1 MITGKTKSGFEFSI
15 PDGLDKDFRFIKAF
29 SMIKSGDEEEVLNGY
44 VVLVSVIFANE
55 AEEKRMYDHI
65 AAQNGGRVL
74 MNVLD
79 KELNEIIEI
88 SKEQSVSVKNS

>member
-15 PDGLDKDFRFIKAF
+15 PEGLDKDFRFVKAF
-29 SMIKSGDEEEVLNGY
+29 SMIKSGDEAEILDGY
-44 VVLVSVIFANE
+44 VTLVSVVFANE

-65 AAQNGGRVL
+65 ASQNGGRVL
-74 MNVLD
+74 MEALD

-88 SKEQSVSVKNS
+88 SKEQSASVKNS